1 MYIAKT
7 LYHIYIY
14 ILLYTLFVH
23 IYIYIY
29 IYIAKAGGSSHK
41 SLIQGYGGHP
51 RAKWK
56 EMCST
61 ALPNRKLLTVHIYIY
76 IYMYVYIHIH
86 IHIYIYLYIT
96 LITMSCIQMCLHHME
111 TVCIYI
117 YIHLCVYRTYCAWK
131 KPCTSR
137 QLLVATKHGK

>member
-1 MYIAKT
+1 MKRDVFNGASKQKAADCA
-7 LYHIYIY
+7 YIY
-14 ILLYTLFVH
+14 VYVCIYT
-23 IYIYIY
+23 YTYTY
-29 IYIAKAGGSSHK
+29 TY
-41 SLIQGYGGHP
+41 
-51 RAKWK
+51 
-56 EMCST
+56 
-61 ALPNRKLLTVHIYIY
+61 
-76 IYMYVYIHIH
+76 
-86 IHIYIYLYIT
+86 IYIYLYIT